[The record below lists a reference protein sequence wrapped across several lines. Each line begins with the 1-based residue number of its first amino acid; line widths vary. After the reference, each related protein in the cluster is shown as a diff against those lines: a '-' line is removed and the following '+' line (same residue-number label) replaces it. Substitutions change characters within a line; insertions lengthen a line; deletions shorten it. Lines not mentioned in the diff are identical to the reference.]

1 MAKIITPHDA
11 LTYKVIGLAMAVHN
25 ELGPGFPEEFYQ
37 KAMEM
42 LMKAEKVQHDREFP
56 IEIFFRGQIVG
67 KFELDFVVERTVV
80 LEFKAV
86 ATLAPIHEQQV
97 LSYLAASGLPVGL
110 LINFGA
116 ARLQQKR
123 LFPSLAVQASPAFI
137 ARQTKSK

>member
-1 MAKIITPHDA
+1 MGKIETPYDA
-11 LTYKVIGLAMAVHN
+11 LTYKIIGMAMTVHN

-67 KFELDFVVERTVV
+67 KFELDFVVERSVV

-86 ATLAPIHEQQV
+86 TALAPIHEQQV

-116 ARLQQKR
+116 IRLQQKR
-123 LFPSLAVQASPAFI
+123 LFPSLAVQSSPAFI

>member
-1 MAKIITPHDA
+1 MGKIETPHDA
-11 LTYKVIGLAMAVHN
+11 LTYKIIGMAMTVHN

-56 IEIFFRGQIVG
+56 IEVFFRGQVVG

-86 ATLAPIHEQQV
+86 TALAPIHEQQV
-97 LSYLAASGLPVGL
+97 LSYLAASGLPVSL

-116 ARLQQKR
+116 IRLQQKR
-123 LFPSLAVQASPAFI
+123 LFPSLAVQSSSAFI